1 MNNRKFNYEILD
13 LGDLKIL
20 SLYYGD
26 FAAIDI
32 DMGDL
37 DELIELL
44 KEIKKRRKNESKRVY
59 R

>member
-1 MNNRKFNYEILD
+1 MDKKFNYEILD

-32 DMGDL
+32 DIEDL

-44 KEIKKRRKNESKRVY
+44 EEVKKDIKK
-59 R
+59 

>member
-1 MNNRKFNYEILD
+1 MDKKFNYEILD

-20 SLYYGD
+20 SLYYED

-32 DMGDL
+32 DIEDL

-44 KEIKKRRKNESKRVY
+44 EEVKKDIKK
-59 R
+59 

>member
-1 MNNRKFNYEILD
+1 MNRKFNYEILD

-32 DMGDL
+32 DIEDL

-44 KEIKKRRKNESKRVY
+44 EEVKKDIKK
-59 R
+59 